1 MNALMAT
8 SFSEFSSAPG
18 ILIVLIAAT
27 VLLSVRAWSGT
38 INLNLTRPVSIL
50 LDVVIAL
57 LVVFF
62 LLLVF
67 IRFKTLA

>member
-1 MNALMAT
+1 MTSVIIA

-18 ILIVLIAAT
+18 ILIVLIATT
-27 VLLSVRAWSGT
+27 VLLSLRAWAGT
-38 INLNLTRPVSIL
+38 IGLNLTRTVSIM

-62 LLLVF
+62 LLFVI
-67 IRFKTLA
+67 IRFQTLA

>member
-1 MNALMAT
+1 MTAVLLA

-18 ILIVLIAAT
+18 ILIVLIAT
-27 VLLSVRAWSGT
+27 IVLLLVRAWSGT
-38 INLNLTRPVSIL
+38 IGLNLTRLVSIM

-62 LLLVF
+62 LLFVI
-67 IRFKTLA
+67 IRFQTLA